1 MLHWGFATWR
11 KGGYYATSM
20 RVNCDEKKDRQ
31 KETNRKRDN
40 RRKTSKLRCYVD
52 EKKDRQKETDRKKE
66 RQKKDKEAA
75 MLRR

>member
-1 MLHWGFATWR
+1 MLYWGFATWR
-11 KGGYYATSM
+11 EGGYYATSM